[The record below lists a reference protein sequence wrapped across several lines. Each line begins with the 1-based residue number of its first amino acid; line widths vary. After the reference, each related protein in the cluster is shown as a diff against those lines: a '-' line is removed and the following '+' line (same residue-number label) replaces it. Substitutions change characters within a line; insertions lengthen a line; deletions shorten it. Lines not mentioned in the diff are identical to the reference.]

1 MVPAPTRDTI
11 ILPLSGV
18 RPAKMS
24 LGTILVILSIR
35 KVLQALILKEFL
47 HLVVLRRLQKKQAVL
62 PGTWSLSNLQA
73 ATAVPRSRRH
83 LHAKKKPTPDQP
95 TLLGFVGC
103 CTGALNIFALNCSR
117 GTTARYALS
126 TASLGVHIVFN
137 VSLTSTEIT
146 HDLAVDRSV

>member
-47 HLVVLRRLQKKQAVL
+47 HLVGMA
-62 PGTWSLSNLQA
+62 SN
-73 ATAVPRSRRH
+73 
-83 LHAKKKPTPDQP
+83 
-95 TLLGFVGC
+95 
-103 CTGALNIFALNCSR
+103 
-117 GTTARYALS
+117 
-126 TASLGVHIVFN
+126 
-137 VSLTSTEIT
+137 
-146 HDLAVDRSV
+146 